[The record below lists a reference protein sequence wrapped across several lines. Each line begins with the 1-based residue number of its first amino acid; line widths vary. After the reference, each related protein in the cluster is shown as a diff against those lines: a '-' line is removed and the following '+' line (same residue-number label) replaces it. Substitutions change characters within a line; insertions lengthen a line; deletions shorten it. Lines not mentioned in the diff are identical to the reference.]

1 MEKTKTSGEK
11 MPSSSTSSIII
22 RQFIF
27 QGIYLLLQYAI
38 YRVLRGQFGDTSLR
52 RALLLSSMIVIN
64 LPWLYAVTRILIFKS
79 FPYSYALLVT
89 VMGWFFISLIYLIYF
104 GVVRSG
110 YGLWET
116 IRPISLT
123 AAAGAA
129 AAITRR
135 AFLQKATIGF
145 GAVALVSTARGIWMA
160 RGTPRHERVTIYLP
174 NLPAAF
180 DGVRIVQLSDFHSGP
195 YMSREQMLS
204 VRRLIEAMKP
214 ELYFFTGDFVDALSE
229 QMPPFV
235 DAFENLSAP
244 LGVFTVLGNHD
255 YFANIQTVEAGL
267 AAAKLPLL
275 RNTSHV
281 LEHRGAQLAIVGV
294 DDLWARSRPG
304 RGPDISATLNGLPEK
319 MAKICLSHQP
329 NYWPE
334 IKKHNVGLTLC
345 GHTHGGQFG
354 IVGTQFSLARLAT
367 PYVAGLY
374 QEDGQQLYVNRGLGV
389 FGIPLRI
396 GMPPEITEVTL
407 RRVVKI

>member
-1 MEKTKTSGEK
+1 M
-11 MPSSSTSSIII
+11 SSNSAAMII
-22 RQFIF
+22 RQLIF
-27 QGIYLLLQYAI
+27 QGIYLLLQFAI
-38 YRVLRGQFGDTSLR
+38 YRVLRGQFGDTSQR
-52 RALLLSSMIVIN
+52 RALLLVSMIVIN

-89 VMGWFFISLIYLIYF
+89 VIGWFFISLIYLIYF
-104 GVVRSG
+104 GLARSG

-123 AAAGAA
+123 TAAGAT

-145 GAVALVSTARGIWMA
+145 GAVALVSTARGLWMA

-180 DGVRIVQLSDFHSGP
+180 DGVRIVQVSDFHSGP
-195 YMSREQMLS
+195 YMSREQMLR

-235 DAFENLSAP
+235 DAFENLQAP
-244 LGVFTVLGNHD
+244 LGVYTVLGNHD

-275 RNTSHV
+275 RNTHHV
-281 LEHRGAQLAIVGV
+281 LEHRGGQLAIVGV

-304 RGPDISATLNGLPEK
+304 RGPDISTALNGLPES
-319 MAKICLSHQP
+319 MVKICLSHQP

-334 IKKHNVGLTLC
+334 IRKHNIGLTLC

-354 IVGTQFSLARLAT
+354 IAGTQISLARLAT

-374 QEDGQQLYVNRGLGV
+374 QEEGKQLYVNRGLGV

-396 GMPPEITEVTL
+396 GMPPEITELTL
-407 RRVVKI
+407 RKT